1 MQNSI
6 NLISH
11 SLCLIFFLA
20 NASAEGP
27 LNFPKSKE
35 FKVTWKNQGALQM
48 YVVKLGLKDQGE
60 LILTKSPS
68 KDPIFQDQFMKTYL
82 ETFPKEI
89 KKQLILAKVKVKETK
104 SKTFVIKGEE
114 YNGKGIRFFIAYEDP
129 LEQVCHVVYFVSAGK
144 SMWQGHF
151 DGTEATMRLADQVIK
166 GMKNKTKQ

>member
-35 FKVTWKNQGALQM
+35 FKVTWENQGALQM
-48 YVVKLGLKDQGE
+48 YVVKLGFKDQGE

-68 KDPIFQDQFMKTYL
+68 KDPIFPGSVYEDL
-82 ETFPKEI
+82 LRNFPKR
-89 KKQLILAKVKVKETK
+89 
-104 SKTFVIKGEE
+104 
-114 YNGKGIRFFIAYEDP
+114 N
-129 LEQVCHVVYFVSAGK
+129 
-144 SMWQGHF
+144 
-151 DGTEATMRLADQVIK
+151 
-166 GMKNKTKQ
+166 

>member
-68 KDPIFQDQFMKTYL
+68 KDPIFQDQFMMTYL

-129 LEQVCHVVYFVSAGK
+129 LEQVCHVVYFVNAGK

-151 DGTEATMRLADQVIK
+151 DGTEATMQLADQVIK